1 MKLMAKEQRV
11 EAEDCLAVVGLR
23 AWRLMRWIESVVVAT
38 LMIGGLIGVE

>member
-1 MKLMAKEQRV
+1 MKLMAKEQCV

-38 LMIGGLIGVE
+38 LMIGGLIRVE